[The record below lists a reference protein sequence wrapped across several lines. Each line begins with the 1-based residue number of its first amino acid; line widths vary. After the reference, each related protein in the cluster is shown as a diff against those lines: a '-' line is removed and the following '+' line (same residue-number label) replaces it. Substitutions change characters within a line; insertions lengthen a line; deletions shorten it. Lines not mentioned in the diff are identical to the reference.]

1 MCIYDRYLALCNSI
15 NKSPTAVA
23 KEAGISKSLP
33 TKWKNNPD
41 AVPNGTVLKKLAK
54 YFDVPIDFIYNENEE
69 YAKALEKDPIHGIVQ
84 FRPKLDDILE
94 EPNAPDHEVTTRYYK
109 LNDQGQLMA
118 LDYMDF
124 LATRYPAFPEEK
136 EEVIDLGT
144 IRRYLH
150 APAAGYSAPVFD
162 EDYIE
167 MPRTADMPKGADY
180 CLNVR
185 GDSMEP
191 YIHDGQLVYVQRTT
205 ALEDGDV
212 GIWYWQGE
220 TYCKQAVEDFTGAV
234 ILLSANP
241 AREDA
246 NKRIPAD
253 QVHELRCLG
262 KVLLPKKL
270 PMPQYD

>member
-23 KEAGISKSLP
+23 QEAGISKSLP

-41 AVPNGTVLKKLAK
+41 AVPNGTVLKKIAK
-54 YFDVPIDFIYNENEE
+54 YFDVPIDFIYSENEE

-84 FRPKLDDILE
+84 FRPKLDDIPE

-136 EEVIDLGT
+136 EKVIDLGT

-162 EDYIE
+162 EDYID

-180 CLNVR
+180 CLNIR

-212 GIWYWQGE
+212 GIFFWHGD
-220 TYCKQAVEDFTGAV
+220 TYCKQVACDPFGNTY
-234 ILLSANP
+234 LLSANTK
-241 AREDA
+241 RQDA
-246 NKRIPAD
+246 NITVLAADAD
-253 QVHELRCLG
+253 QLKCLG
-262 KVLLPKKL
+262 KVLLPKRL
-270 PMPQYD
+270 PMPHYD